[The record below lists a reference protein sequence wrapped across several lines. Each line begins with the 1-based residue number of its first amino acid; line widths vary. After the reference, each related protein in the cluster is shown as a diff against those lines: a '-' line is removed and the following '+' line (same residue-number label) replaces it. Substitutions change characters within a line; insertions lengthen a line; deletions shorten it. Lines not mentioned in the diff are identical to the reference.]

1 MAESLVVLAVVGLLV
16 VLGSMAVLLSLETL
30 VLVGVVCVA
39 TGFMLGVPAG
49 TYYHVL
55 LYRCLAAR
63 GGVPRDFFW
72 HPTRYHAGL
81 PQAESRKFMPWFV
94 AGAVGFMLI
103 LLGCSIVMLGVMR
116 A

>member
-1 MAESLVVLAVVGLLV
+1 MAETLVVFAVVGLLV
-16 VLGSMAVLLSLETL
+16 VLGLMAALLPPETL
-30 VLVGVVCVA
+30 VLVGVTCIA
-39 TGFMLGVPAG
+39 TGFVLGVPAG
-49 TYYHVL
+49 TYYHVK

-63 GGVPRDFFW
+63 GGVPSDFFW
-72 HPTRYHAGL
+72 HPTRYHDQL
-81 PQAESRKFMPWFV
+81 PRTESRKFMPWFV